1 MYICFYLAYVCVYE
15 CMGIFDYLKCVDLCS
30 FQLFYTLADV
40 MEVCNVLII
49 IKISKY
55 QYLNKNIKIS

>member
-40 MEVCNVLII
+40 MEVCNLL
-49 IKISKY
+49 KSD
-55 QYLNKNIKIS
+55 KNIKIS